1 MNIKYRLELDLKPLH
16 FKVDFWND
24 ILRWENINRH
34 VDLMLFIV
42 EACVFW
48 PCSSVDQ
55 ELGFQDKY
63 LFYRFLDDEEED
75 TPLPSEEEKRESEE
89 ELPETILF
97 LAQIGPDALLR
108 MILRKSSV
116 LFKELQHQGSP
127 LLHYTKVLFYILLCR
142 HCFNKNSTTL
152 WTIRIY
158 SCSNLQLF
166 ISLL

>member
-1 MNIKYRLELDLKPLH
+1 MSWDKNITVIGENH
-16 FKVDFWND
+16 HVCFK
-24 ILRWENINRH
+24 
-34 VDLMLFIV
+34 
-42 EACVFW
+42 CVR
-48 PCSSVDQ
+48 CSSVDQ

-116 LFKELQHQGSP
+116 TTNNIAWIYFTLAYFTHSWHGYWTKCNPKPTFLIYNTIMWNKPPVVTTFKTATLF
-127 LLHYTKVLFYILLCR
+127 
-142 HCFNKNSTTL
+142 
-152 WTIRIY
+152 
-158 SCSNLQLF
+158 
-166 ISLL
+166 

>member
-1 MNIKYRLELDLKPLH
+1 MCTLVSSDR
-16 FKVDFWND
+16 V
-24 ILRWENINRH
+24 
-34 VDLMLFIV
+34 
-42 EACVFW
+42 
-48 PCSSVDQ
+48 CSSVDQ

-116 LFKELQHQGSP
+116 
-127 LLHYTKVLFYILLCR
+127 TANN
-142 HCFNKNSTTL
+142 NKNRKHL
-152 WTIRIY
+152 WHV
-158 SCSNLQLF
+158 CDPKP
-166 ISLL
+166 

>member
-1 MNIKYRLELDLKPLH
+1 MFWDKKTLSLLK
-16 FKVDFWND
+16 KSND
-24 ILRWENINRH
+24 PVYTCVCWLC
-34 VDLMLFIV
+34 VIV
-42 EACVFW
+42 
-48 PCSSVDQ
+48 CSPVDQ

-116 LFKELQHQGSP
+116 PISNIAWCI
-127 LLHYTKVLFYILLCR
+127 YITLSYFIFQLCWWVGIQNQKQYQSKI
-142 HCFNKNSTTL
+142 FNVQYYHMK
-152 WTIRIY
+152 
-158 SCSNLQLF
+158 
-166 ISLL
+166 

>member
-1 MNIKYRLELDLKPLH
+1 MRKQLWLH
-16 FKVDFWND
+16 
-24 ILRWENINRH
+24 ICT
-34 VDLMLFIV
+34 LFTL
-42 EACVFW
+42 ASFFFYLCVLI
-48 PCSSVDQ
+48 CSSVDQ

-116 LFKELQHQGSP
+116 
-127 LLHYTKVLFYILLCR
+127 T
-142 HCFNKNSTTL
+142 
-152 WTIRIY
+152 
-158 SCSNLQLF
+158 
-166 ISLL
+166 